1 VTSVVEE
8 PGYPAR
14 PILAVSVAV
23 FREGR
28 VLLAR
33 RGRAPLRGFYSLPG
47 GRVELGES
55 LQEAALRELY
65 EEVAVRA
72 EIVAFNDHVESITRD
87 SRGVSSHFVIASFVA
102 RWREGE
108 GRTSEEAEALS
119 WVDPAEPFSEPT
131 TPGLARIL
139 ARAAR
144 LIGAM

>member
-1 VTSVVEE
+1 MVEE
-8 PGYPAR
+8 PGYPPR
-14 PILAVSVAV
+14 PILAASVAV

-33 RGRAPLRGFYSLPG
+33 RGRAPLKGFYSLPG

-55 LQEAALRELY
+55 LEEAALRELY

-72 EIVAFNDHVESITRD
+72 EIIGFNDHVESIARD

-102 RWREGE
+102 HWREGE
-108 GRTSEEAEALS
+108 GSTSEEADAIS
-119 WVDPAEPFSEPT
+119 WVDPALPFSEPM
-131 TPGLARIL
+131 TPGLASIL

-144 LIGAM
+144 LIGAVR